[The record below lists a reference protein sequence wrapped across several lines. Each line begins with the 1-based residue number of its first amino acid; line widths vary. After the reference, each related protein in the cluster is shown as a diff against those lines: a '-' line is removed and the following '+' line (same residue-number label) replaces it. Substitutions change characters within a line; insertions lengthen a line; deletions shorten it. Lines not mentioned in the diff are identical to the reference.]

1 MIVGSN
7 PTQTDA
13 LREVNRGT
21 ALGRVHGA
29 DLLWRIDGW
38 CNYLLRRF
46 GCQVVKAVA
55 FLYWGVVK
63 R

>member
-1 MIVGSN
+1 M
-7 PTQTDA
+7 A

-21 ALGRVHGA
+21 ALGGVHGT

-55 FLYWGVVK
+55 SSIMGCGEAVTQRTLTP
-63 R
+63 